1 MGRVLIIAGT
11 SLAIAAALP
20 ADIDAQLVI
29 ATGCGIDELE
39 PLLSAGPDRVAA
51 ALMPIL
57 AEPEGDDEPM
67 GRLDLARLIAADPD
81 AIGAI
86 RDAYAELLQAD
97 AIAAPDDPV
106 PRRRHSRAV
115 NPNSEETAS

>member
-1 MGRVLIIAGT
+1 MARVLIIAGT

-20 ADIDAQLVI
+20 ADIDVQLVT

-57 AEPEGDDEPM
+57 AEPEGDGAPVDRFE
-67 GRLDLARLIAADPD
+67 LARLIAADPD
-81 AIGAI
+81 AIGEI
-86 RDAYAELLQAD
+86 RAVYAELLGAV
-97 AIAAPDDPV
+97 PPV
-106 PRRRHSRAV
+106 PPATD
-115 NPNSEETAS
+115 PEPEEEAS

>member
-1 MGRVLIIAGT
+1 MARILIIAGV
-11 SLAIAAALP
+11 SLAIAAAVP
-20 ADIDAQLVI
+20 ADIDAQLVT

-57 AEPEGDDEPM
+57 AEPAGDAEP
-67 GRLDLARLIAADPD
+67 LDRRELARLIAADPD

-86 RDAYAELLQAD
+86 RDAYAELLGAV
-97 AIAAPDDPV
+97 PPV
-106 PRRRHSRAV
+106 PPATD
-115 NPNSEETAS
+115 PEPKEDAS

>member
-1 MGRVLIIAGT
+1 MGRVLIIAGA
-11 SLAIAAALP
+11 SLAIAAELP
-20 ADIDAQLVI
+20 TDIDVQLVT

-57 AEPEGDDEPM
+57 AEPEDDAEPVD
-67 GRLDLARLIAADPD
+67 RFELARLIASDPG

-86 RDAYAELLQAD
+86 RDAYAELLD
-97 AIAAPDDPV
+97 AMPPV
-106 PRRRHSRAV
+106 PPATDTE
-115 NPNSEETAS
+115 PEEDAS